1 MNNADMPQVI
11 VSVLRQTTMIGE
23 REVDPDAPLGEQ
35 GLGLDSLALVKF
47 LTALEN
53 HFDLELPEDVWID
66 RQALTLTRL
75 GEAIGISAVPAATA
89 AAAER
94 ASAETPNGAGGAAW
108 KIGKIFRLAAGLIYR
123 DETFHILA
131 FDPGRTPN
139 HDHVPA
145 VAVRCRAAE
154 TDDLEKAVT
163 MWPPRQRERKRR
175 TFGAR
180 VAAGYAAYVGEVEGT
195 IAAIDWVTAT
205 EDRERHLG
213 LTIRPRPGGCY
224 GLDLYEH
231 PDWQEKGIGLAVLLY
246 GLRQSAARGCRRQ
259 FTVVQSTNHKMLLT
273 CVQLLGFEAI
283 GRIRARRVFGITHS
297 SWQVDGTVGR
307 GRVLEL

>member
-1 MNNADMPQVI
+1 MNNAEVRHVI

-53 HFDLELPEDVWID
+53 HFALELPEEVWID

-75 GEAIGISAVPAATA
+75 TEAIGISAGPVATA

-94 ASAETPNGAGGAAW
+94 TSAEAPNEAEEAAR
-108 KIGKIFRLAAGLIYR
+108 KFGKIFRLAAGLIYR

-131 FDPGRTPN
+131 FDPERTPN
-139 HDHVPA
+139 HNHVPA
-145 VAVRCRAAE
+145 VAVRCRLAE
-154 TDDLEKAVT
+154 ADDLEKAVA
-163 MWPPRQRERKRR
+163 MWPRRQRERKRR
-175 TFGAR
+175 TFTAR
-180 VAAGYAAYVGEVEGT
+180 VAAGYAAYVGEVEGA
-195 IAAIDWVTAT
+195 IAAIDWVTTTA
-205 EDRERHLG
+205 DRERHLG

-246 GLRQSAARGCRRQ
+246 GLRQSATRGCRRQ
-259 FTVVQSTNHKMLLT
+259 FTIVQSTNHKMLLT
-273 CVQLLGFEAI
+273 CVQLLGFAAV
-283 GRIRARRVFGITHS
+283 GRIRARRVFGFTRS
-297 SWQVDGTVGR
+297 SWQVHGAVGR